1 MPLLCCA
8 LHAVMC
14 ILQHNL
20 GADICRLKQQGVFQH
35 WSDCMCCSAH
45 LLPRH
50 SDTAV
55 LPFGILYVSLDMLD
69 GPGARH
75 SCLSMCLPGLQ
86 DTNKVLAISRIMV
99 AWQPLG
105 LAMGTY
111 DMCNRYL
118 QQRQQF
124 GSPLAAFQ
132 VELCTDVKEE

>member
-1 MPLLCCA
+1 M
-8 LHAVMC
+8 M
-14 ILQHNL
+14 
-20 GADICRLKQQGVFQH
+20 
-35 WSDCMCCSAH
+35 
-45 LLPRH
+45 
-50 SDTAV
+50 
-55 LPFGILYVSLDMLD
+55 
-69 GPGARH
+69 GPGACH
-75 SCLSMCLPGLQ
+75 SCLSVYLLPLQ

-132 VELCTDVKEE
+132 VEL

>member
-1 MPLLCCA
+1 MQLCLADGLRQPLKSV
-8 LHAVMC
+8 HAQIELSLFVCFPRNTLPMC
-14 ILQHNL
+14 
-20 GADICRLKQQGVFQH
+20 
-35 WSDCMCCSAH
+35 
-45 LLPRH
+45 
-50 SDTAV
+50 
-55 LPFGILYVSLDMLD
+55 
-69 GPGARH
+69 
-75 SCLSMCLPGLQ
+75 LQ

-132 VELCTDVKEE
+132 VHMN

>member
-1 MPLLCCA
+1 MVFFSTGLTACVVA
-8 LHAVMC
+8 LTSHVVIQIQLFCPVAY
-14 ILQHNL
+14 HE
-20 GADICRLKQQGVFQH
+20 
-35 WSDCMCCSAH
+35 
-45 LLPRH
+45 
-50 SDTAV
+50 
-55 LPFGILYVSLDMLD
+55 
-69 GPGARH
+69 
-75 SCLSMCLPGLQ
+75 CLSTCLSVYLFPLQ

-132 VELCTDVKEE
+132 VGLLSDMR

>member
-1 MPLLCCA
+1 MLLFSISSRNPWVVQRPFQCDVFSRLACLGCLSIARSALQPLWFA
-8 LHAVMC
+8 L
-14 ILQHNL
+14 Q
-20 GADICRLKQQGVFQH
+20 
-35 WSDCMCCSAH
+35 
-45 LLPRH
+45 LP
-50 SDTAV
+50 D
-55 LPFGILYVSLDMLD
+55 LPFDLSGLPFSCQICPLTCLACLS
-69 GPGARH
+69 
-75 SCLSMCLPGLQ
+75 SCLWGLQ

-132 VELCTDVKEE
+132 VRL

>member
-1 MPLLCCA
+1 MASFCA
-8 LHAVMC
+8 IHM
-14 ILQHNL
+14 
-20 GADICRLKQQGVFQH
+20 
-35 WSDCMCCSAH
+35 
-45 LLPRH
+45 
-50 SDTAV
+50 
-55 LPFGILYVSLDMLD
+55 
-69 GPGARH
+69 
-75 SCLSMCLPGLQ
+75 Q

-132 VELCTDVKEE
+132 VNSSVRCLGIKYARLQAFVFACLQYLCRRLPHASPN

>member
-1 MPLLCCA
+1 MYFAFRNNLLTYMP
-8 LHAVMC
+8 
-14 ILQHNL
+14 
-20 GADICRLKQQGVFQH
+20 
-35 WSDCMCCSAH
+35 
-45 LLPRH
+45 
-50 SDTAV
+50 
-55 LPFGILYVSLDMLD
+55 YVSHMMLPNAPA
-69 GPGARH
+69 GFGT
-75 SCLSMCLPGLQ
+75 MQ

-132 VELCTDVKEE
+132 VIIIIE

>member
-1 MPLLCCA
+1 MWL
-8 LHAVMC
+8 
-14 ILQHNL
+14 
-20 GADICRLKQQGVFQH
+20 
-35 WSDCMCCSAH
+35 
-45 LLPRH
+45 
-50 SDTAV
+50 
-55 LPFGILYVSLDMLD
+55 
-69 GPGARH
+69 
-75 SCLSMCLPGLQ
+75 LPGLQ

-132 VELCTDVKEE
+132 VELCTDVKEERLIFLEYVKTAVCEVADRKLLSHMR

>member
-1 MPLLCCA
+1 LSNKPY
-8 LHAVMC
+8 
-14 ILQHNL
+14 NL
-20 GADICRLKQQGVFQH
+20 TPSAIWPVCDAFQ
-35 WSDCMCCSAH
+35 
-45 LLPRH
+45 LP
-50 SDTAV
+50 D
-55 LPFGILYVSLDMLD
+55 LPFDLSGLPFNCQICPSTCLACLS
-69 GPGARH
+69 
-75 SCLSMCLPGLQ
+75 SCLWGLQ

-132 VELCTDVKEE
+132 VRL

>member
-1 MPLLCCA
+1 M
-8 LHAVMC
+8 
-14 ILQHNL
+14 
-20 GADICRLKQQGVFQH
+20 
-35 WSDCMCCSAH
+35 
-45 LLPRH
+45 
-50 SDTAV
+50 AV
-55 LPFGILYVSLDMLD
+55 LADVVTHYFQREFAGMSIDVYEMKPFL
-69 GPGARH
+69 R
-75 SCLSMCLPGLQ
+75 LQ

-132 VELCTDVKEE
+132 VNIIVLPQPTVHHARLEDCADACCMLSVNTYMYSHD

>member
-1 MPLLCCA
+1 MREALLKHLLC
-8 LHAVMC
+8 
-14 ILQHNL
+14 I
-20 GADICRLKQQGVFQH
+20 
-35 WSDCMCCSAH
+35 
-45 LLPRH
+45 
-50 SDTAV
+50 
-55 LPFGILYVSLDMLD
+55 
-69 GPGARH
+69 
-75 SCLSMCLPGLQ
+75 Q

-132 VELCTDVKEE
+132 VVTVHAPCIPASDDALLLHSRQ

>member
-1 MPLLCCA
+1 ML
-8 LHAVMC
+8 
-14 ILQHNL
+14 
-20 GADICRLKQQGVFQH
+20 
-35 WSDCMCCSAH
+35 
-45 LLPRH
+45 
-50 SDTAV
+50 
-55 LPFGILYVSLDMLD
+55 LYVGIHQHEDRSSKPD
-69 GPGARH
+69 RH
-75 SCLSMCLPGLQ
+75 GINLFLYMQ

-132 VELCTDVKEE
+132 VNFSVHCPTA

>member
-1 MPLLCCA
+1 MSVC
-8 LHAVMC
+8 
-14 ILQHNL
+14 
-20 GADICRLKQQGVFQH
+20 
-35 WSDCMCCSAH
+35 
-45 LLPRH
+45 
-50 SDTAV
+50 
-55 LPFGILYVSLDMLD
+55 
-69 GPGARH
+69 
-75 SCLSMCLPGLQ
+75 LQ

-132 VELCTDVKEE
+132 VHMN